1 MKRILL
7 IVFALIIAA
16 SIGTWGLRKY
26 TKSFSPEAVAE
37 TAQNG
42 VKIKVTYGK
51 PSKKGRL
58 IFGREQDKALLPY
71 GKVWRTGANEATLI
85 EFPEDVTLA
94 GKPVKAGTYSLFS
107 VPGQS
112 NWNII
117 LNSETG
123 QWGTEYNDGKN
134 VLKVEVPI
142 RIRPSVQEIFNIYFE
157 EIPNGVNMVLS
168 WIKRKHWYPSPTFNT
183 PAPAIPYVC

>member
-7 IVFALIIAA
+7 IVFSLTVAA
-16 SIGTWGLRKY
+16 FIGFWGVRKY

-37 TAQNG
+37 TSQNG
-42 VKIKVTYGK
+42 IKVKVMYGQ
-51 PSKKGRL
+51 PGKKGRL

-85 EFPEDVTLA
+85 EIGEDVFMG
-94 GKPVKAGTYSLFS
+94 GKLVKAGTYSLFS
-107 VPGQS
+107 VPDQS
-112 NWNII
+112 AWKII

-123 QWGTEYNDGKN
+123 QWGTEYNDGRN
-134 VLKVEVPI
+134 LMNVEVPI
-142 RIRPSVQEIFNIYFE
+142 RIRPSVQELFRIYFE

-168 WIKRKHWYPSPTFNT
+168 WDQTEALVPFTHP
-183 PAPAIPYVC
+183 

>member
-1 MKRILL
+1 MRKVLL
-7 IVFALIIAA
+7 IVFALVAVA
-16 SIGTWGLRKY
+16 SAGFWGVRKY

-37 TAQNG
+37 TTENG
-42 VKIKVTYGK
+42 VKVHVTYSQPG
-51 PSKKGRL
+51 KKGRM

-85 EFPEDVTLA
+85 EFPEDVIMG

-112 NWNII
+112 SWKII

-134 VLKVEVPI
+134 VMNVEVPI
-142 RIRPSVQEIFNIYFE
+142 RIRPSVQELFHIYFE
-157 EIPNGVNMVLS
+157 PIPNGVNMVLS
-168 WIKRKHWYPSPTFNT
+168 WDQTEALVPFTHP
-183 PAPAIPYVC
+183 

>member
-7 IVFALIIAA
+7 IVFALIIVALA
-16 SIGTWGLRKY
+16 GFWGVRKY

-37 TAQNG
+37 TTQNG
-42 VKIKVTYGK
+42 IKVKVSYGQ
-51 PSKKGRL
+51 PGKKGRL

-85 EFPEDVTLA
+85 ELEEDALMG
-94 GKPVKAGTYSLFS
+94 GKLVKAGSYSLFS

-112 NWNII
+112 SWKII

-123 QWGTEYNDGKN
+123 HWGT
-134 VLKVEVPI
+134 
-142 RIRPSVQEIFNIYFE
+142 
-157 EIPNGVNMVLS
+157 
-168 WIKRKHWYPSPTFNT
+168 
-183 PAPAIPYVC
+183 

>member
-7 IVFALIIAA
+7 IVLVLIIAA
-16 SIGTWGLRKY
+16 SAGFWGLRKY

-37 TAQNG
+37 TALNG
-42 VKIKVTYGK
+42 VKVKVTYGK

-85 EFPEDVTLA
+85 ELPQDVLMG
-94 GKPVKAGTYSLFS
+94 GKLVKAGTYSLFS

-112 NWNII
+112 SWNII

-134 VLKVEVPI
+134 IMKVEVPI

-168 WIKRKHWYPSPTFNT
+168 WDQTEALVAFTHP
-183 PAPAIPYVC
+183 